1 MGGAVP
7 ALHIPV
13 LARLAVAGK
22 LPLES
27 LVTHRFPL
35 DEINEA
41 IATSRRA
48 GVVVRLT
55 AGRGWHRRI
64 L

>member
-1 MGGAVP
+1 MP
-7 ALHIPV
+7 ALHVPV

-22 LPLES
+22 LPLDA

-41 IATSRRA
+41 IEMTKSGGA
-48 GVVVRLT
+48 GRVVVRP
-55 AGRGWHRRI
+55 
-64 L
+64 